1 MAGRILDRDGPGP
14 CTHARMPE
22 SQSST
27 CSTRVRPG
35 AQLLSI
41 ILFGLDLGVM
51 ADQPSGSAEAQPDPG
66 TIPNLKAI
74 LKESLVEILR
84 ETPSLLQPPT
94 DAQQGKCSARDVA
107 GSSCVV
113 SVARCL

>member
-14 CTHARMPE
+14 CTHARIPE

-41 ILFGLDLGVM
+41 ILFGLDLGINLP
-51 ADQPSGSAEAQPDPG
+51 AARKLKPDPG

-84 ETPSLLQPPT
+84 ETPSLLQPPA